1 MTSYICKL
9 KNGLVPATVIARP
22 SKVNKS
28 PYLADIVLEGSEEQV
43 MAHTPA
49 LGCCGLV
56 APGRKVWVSLREGPG
71 VSKYVIY
78 CAEEEAQEEDDRTI
92 IGIHPTI
99 SNTIVYKMLVKEIIL
114 PEVYEL
120 ETEVTYGNCR
130 FDIAGMQADGRK
142 VFIEVKCAPIA
153 DIVDCMPCYRLLK
166 LIAAKVAGTKKFA
179 IFPHGNNRKEGTV
192 SPRALKH
199 VTTMTEIV
207 ERSEARCIVIYIT
220 QRTDCH
226 AIKISELDPQY
237 RDAVLHASKVGVEF
251 MGISV
256 QWIGS
261 EIHYYNTLLVI

>member
-1 MTSYICKL
+1 MAQYICKI
-9 KNGLVPATVIARP
+9 KNGLLPATVIARP

-49 LGCCGLV
+49 LGCCGLI
-56 APGRKVWVSLREGPG
+56 APGRKVWVSAREGAG

-78 CAEEEAQEEDDRTI
+78 CAEDEGGLCP
-92 IGIHPTI
+92 IGVHPTI
-99 SNTIVYKMLVKEIIL
+99 SNKIVYKMLTKEIIL

-120 ETEVTYGNCR
+120 ETEVTYKNCR
-130 FDIAGMQADGRK
+130 FDIAGVQADGKK

-153 DIVDCMPCYRLLK
+153 DIVDCMPRYRLLQ
-166 LIAAKVAGTKKFA
+166 LIAAKAAGTEKFA

-199 VTTMTEIV
+199 VNTMTEMV
-207 ERSEARCIVIYIT
+207 ENSEARCIVIYVT

-226 AIKISELDPQY
+226 AIKISELDPKY
-237 RDAVLHASKVGVEF
+237 REAVLTAADKGVEF

-256 QWIGS
+256 GWTGS
-261 EIHYYNTLLVI
+261 EIYFHNHLPVI

>member
-1 MTSYICKL
+1 MAQYICKI
-9 KNGLVPATVIARP
+9 KNGLLPATVIARP

-49 LGCCGLV
+49 LGCCGLI
-56 APGRKVWVSLREGPG
+56 APGRKVWVSAREGTG
-71 VSKYVIY
+71 VSKYTIY
-78 CAEEEAQEEDDRTI
+78 CAEDEGGQSI
-92 IGIHPTI
+92 IGVHPTI
-99 SNTIVYKMLVKEIIL
+99 SNKIVYKMLTKEIIL

-120 ETEVTYGNCR
+120 ETEVTYGDCR
-130 FDIAGMQADGRK
+130 FDIAGVQADGKK

-153 DIVDCMPCYRLLK
+153 DIVDCMPRYRLLQ
-166 LIAAKVAGTKKFA
+166 LIAAKAAGTEKFA

-199 VTTMTEIV
+199 VNIMTKMV
-207 ERSEARCIVIYIT
+207 ENSEARCIVIYVT

-226 AIKISELDPQY
+226 AIKISELDPKY
-237 RDAVLHASKVGVEF
+237 REAVLTAADKGVEF

-256 QWIGS
+256 GWTGS
-261 EIHYYNTLLVI
+261 EIYFHNHLPVI

>member
-1 MTSYICKL
+1 M
-9 KNGLVPATVIARP
+9 KNGLVRATVIARP

-28 PYLADIVLEGSEEQV
+28 PYLADIIVEGSEEQV

-56 APGRKVWVSLREGPG
+56 GPGRTVWVSLREGTG

-78 CAEEEAQEEDDRTI
+78 CAEEDDGTI

-99 SNTIVYKMLVKEIIL
+99 SNTIIYKMLTKEMIL
-114 PEVYEL
+114 PEIYEL
-120 ETEVTYGNCR
+120 ETEVTYGSSR
-130 FDIAGMQADGRK
+130 FDIAGIEAGGRK
-142 VFIEVKCAPIA
+142 VFIEIKCAPIA
-153 DIVDCMPCYRLLK
+153 DIVDCMPRYRLLQ
-166 LIAAKVAGTKKFA
+166 LISAKAAQTKKFA
-179 IFPHGNNRKEGTV
+179 IFPHGNNRKEGTI

-199 VTTMTEIV
+199 ITTMTEMV
-207 ERSEARCIVIYIT
+207 ERSEARCIVIYVT

-226 AIKISELDPQY
+226 AIKISELDPKY
-237 RDAVLHASKVGVEF
+237 RDAVLHASEIGVEF

-261 EIHYYNTLLVI
+261 EIYYFNTIPVI